1 VNRRELGRYF
11 AEIRKGDNQD
21 AVDSMM
27 AILDEYDKL
36 QSEHKEL
43 KEDFDTAYKELQGER
58 KRADELQE
66 QLERLKQQSMVLSES
81 RYELAD
87 EAELLQD
94 QLRRKDE
101 QIAKFTES
109 QARVQ
114 ARLKG
119 QKDRAKRRVHRLEAQ
134 IKKLNQAGSLL
145 AAQAVNRDAQLKE
158 CVDMLESVVLALE
171 PPLGVPYSDVYQE
184 CLDLLNKLKRGG

>member
-1 VNRRELGRYF
+1 VVVKDCGTCVRDPNKRRCPFGCKDRGYRRWK
-11 AEIRKGDNQD
+11 IRPSI
-21 AVDSMM
+21 A
-27 AILDEYDKL
+27 KL
-36 QSEHKEL
+36 QSEHKQL
-43 KEDFDTAYKELQGER
+43 KEDFDTAYKELEWER

-114 ARLKG
+114 VRLKG
-119 QKDRAKRRVHRLEAQ
+119 QRDLAKRKVHKLE
-134 IKKLNQAGSLL
+134 
-145 AAQAVNRDAQLKE
+145 AQLKE
-158 CVDMLESVVLALE
+158 CVDVLTKIDQFFDNADHCEYPGCPNMIPDKIWDLID
-171 PPLGVPYSDVYQE
+171 PLLAD
-184 CLDLLNKLKRGG
+184 LNKLKRGGIDG